1 MLLLNNDDPSTLI
14 KRRGGE
20 LTTELFLAALVLRRA
35 SLHLVSQGTF
45 LNGEIQNGSCVCVCS
60 GACAPWLETD
70 WAFLLNLGEMQPLCL
85 QRSFWPRR
93 QSSPVQGL

>member
-20 LTTELFLAALVLRRA
+20 LTTELFRAALVHRRA

-45 LNGEIQNGSCVCVCS
+45 LNG
-60 GACAPWLETD
+60 
-70 WAFLLNLGEMQPLCL
+70 
-85 QRSFWPRR
+85 
-93 QSSPVQGL
+93 